1 MAPSKDF
8 SMNLRTRSDR
18 KKVSKEVTPE
28 PKRNRTAKVTVQ
40 AKISSTRRSSR
51 VTKAVGSRS
60 SARRMTAK
68 HRENIAKRVEKV
80 YGRKDD
86 VEPKRKNIKRAR
98 DDSDDVEGRL
108 VAKRRIVREL
118 APTPEDADED
128 VVTKPYR
135 RRKARAAAESRKH
148 TITKRR
154 KIADVIPDSDG
165 FDEDDVLKEPKKPKS
180 RKRALREDTDDAH
193 ENDVPSEEEDDMSSA
208 RYVYGKEHASKRPK
222 LSTEHDTSK
231 STSKSPR
238 RAKSAVKH
246 TKAVLRM
253 LSILPTEPQKLG
265 KLTELICAQ
274 KWHNMDSIPAAIK
287 DACDNV
293 PALIPAEEC
302 WADGK
307 PPYSALELVSE
318 AVLNLDPDQY
328 VIEDTPTA
336 TAVKKPIKEVITQ
349 LFDPPLEGP
358 LIAHNLPIVD
368 EDKFNIDAISN
379 KVTPPADEHVFS
391 GMNVTPA
398 NTVVDIHIDQ
408 GTSGLSIGIGKA
420 EDPWQIQMHKVWLFW
435 PPTEHNLA
443 KYEELKRSRG
453 LRLLKMDEFEHGII
467 TAFGIHHGVFI
478 PAGWL
483 HATITTRSGFLSG
496 ININSPDTI
505 LMASKIKSMDLRVM
519 PNDVS
524 QHLHNFQDAIEVA
537 LDASISDAG
546 STLDDTIQGWYE
558 VESALRGVRLN
569 MSHDRSQCSKILD
582 AWSNALQRH
591 PELDSR
597 CCACWEGRR
606 EVGALHGTCCSCR
619 SKKKNWRKH
628 FWVEH
633 LGFMKPKKYV
643 DPAFV
648 TKK

>member
-1 MAPSKDF
+1 
-8 SMNLRTRSDR
+8 MNLRTKSER

-28 PKRNRTAKVTVQ
+28 PKRNRTPKVTAQV
-40 AKISSTRRSSR
+40 KISSTRRSSR
-51 VTKAVGSRS
+51 VTKAVGSGS
-60 SARRMTAK
+60 SARRITAK
-68 HRENIAKRVEKV
+68 QRESIAKRVEKA
-80 YGRKDD
+80 YGRRD
-86 VEPKRKNIKRAR
+86 VVETKRKNIKRAR
-98 DDSDDVEGRL
+98 NDSDDVEQRP
-108 VAKRRIVREL
+108 VAKRRKVREL

-135 RRKARAAAESRKH
+135 RRVAMAKAESRKH

-154 KIADVIPDSDG
+154 KRANVIPDSDG
-165 FDEDDVLKEPKKPKS
+165 FDEDDVLKEPKKPKKPKS
-180 RKRALREDTDDAH
+180 RKRALREDTDEAH

-222 LSTEHDTSK
+222 CSTEHDTSK
-231 STSKSPR
+231 STSKSR

-246 TKAVLRM
+246 TKAVLRT

-265 KLTELICAQ
+265 ELTELICAQ
-274 KWHNMDSIPAAIK
+274 KWDDMDNIPAAIK

-293 PALIPAEEC
+293 PALIPAEKC
-302 WADGK
+302 WAAGK
-307 PPYSALELVSE
+307 PPLSALELVSE
-318 AVLNLDPDQY
+318 AVLNLKSDQY

-336 TAVKKPIKEVITQ
+336 KAVKKPIKDVITQ

-358 LIAHNLPIVD
+358 LIAHNLPIID
-368 EDKFNIDAISN
+368 EDKFSIDAISD
-379 KVTPPADEHVFS
+379 KVTPPADEHIFS

-408 GTSGLSIGIGKA
+408 GTNGLSIGIGKA

-435 PPTEHNLA
+435 PPTEHNLT
-443 KYEELKRSRG
+443 KYEELKRSRV

-505 LMASKIKSMDLRVM
+505 LMASKIKSMDLRVT

-524 QHLHNFQDAIEVA
+524 QHLYNFQDAIEVA
-537 LDASISDAG
+537 LDASISDSG
-546 STLDDTIQGWYE
+546 STLDDAFQGWYE

-569 MSHDRSQCSKILD
+569 MSHHRSQCSKILA

-597 CCACWEGRR
+597 CCACWEGRG
-606 EVGALHGTCCSCR
+606 EVGAPHGTCCSCR

-643 DPAFV
+643 DPDFV
-648 TKK
+648 TRK